1 MRSVKSHIFL
11 QIIPVTISN
20 GSRTVT
26 TNAFLDSG
34 SDSILISIG
43 LAEKLNLNGATKT
56 IKIQNVLNNEMSYKP
71 KLVNFFIS
79 SKQHPKIIPIANPYS
94 ISAIELPINKLP
106 IAQIK
111 EKWDGIR
118 DIELSELSSSCEV
131 GVLIGA
137 DMPKLLLQHDIRI
150 GNFDA
155 PAAVKITLGWVLIG
169 EKHANSVNTSIVAAS
184 KLNMNYDND
193 FNKQVEKFWS
203 VESYGT
209 MKPYDKENMTK
220 EERKAVKI
228 LETTTTRSGN
238 RYEVGFLWKENN
250 AILNYNKG
258 MALHRLHLTERKFTT
273 NNELAMKYKGIVN
286 EYISKGNARKLSQEE
301 ANRTSPITNYIS
313 HYGIQNP
320 NKTGKLRVLFDAATY
335 FNYSCLNDHLLSGPN
350 LLNNLI
356 GLFLRFREGKY
367 AGVSDIE
374 QMFHQISVRR
384 EDQDALR
391 FLWQNDKKKAIED
404 HIICVQVFGKIDSP
418 CIANW
423 KLKRTARDSEE
434 VIRENI
440 IDQINSNF
448 YMDDFLSSH
457 SSIERLSATA
467 NVIIKVLSNGGFRLK
482 KWLSNNKSFL

>member
-56 IKIQNVLNNEMSYKP
+56 IKIQNVLNNEMSSKP

-111 EKWDGIR
+111 EKWDDLR
-118 DIELSELSSSCEV
+118 DIELSELSSRCEV

-169 EKHANSVNTSIVAAS
+169 EKHANSVNTSIVATS

-238 RYEVGFLWKENN
+238 RYEVGFL
-250 AILNYNKG
+250 
-258 MALHRLHLTERKFTT
+258 
-273 NNELAMKYKGIVN
+273 
-286 EYISKGNARKLSQEE
+286 
-301 ANRTSPITNYIS
+301 
-313 HYGIQNP
+313 
-320 NKTGKLRVLFDAATY
+320 
-335 FNYSCLNDHLLSGPN
+335 
-350 LLNNLI
+350 
-356 GLFLRFREGKY
+356 
-367 AGVSDIE
+367 
-374 QMFHQISVRR
+374 
-384 EDQDALR
+384 
-391 FLWQNDKKKAIED
+391 
-404 HIICVQVFGKIDSP
+404 
-418 CIANW
+418 
-423 KLKRTARDSEE
+423 
-434 VIRENI
+434 
-440 IDQINSNF
+440 
-448 YMDDFLSSH
+448 
-457 SSIERLSATA
+457 
-467 NVIIKVLSNGGFRLK
+467 
-482 KWLSNNKSFL
+482 